1 MVHSHVSDRRNEHR
15 AHREERKGSLGVYQ
29 VDDGGA
35 IFIYVRDEED
45 VPGVLARIRS
55 LSQCFWLGWLYSC
68 GRPSLRSMSR
78 IRYRLE
84 MCYRYVTRVQWQG
97 SDDRRL
103 ARKHIRV
110 RESVKKRVRDALPL
124 IN

>member
-1 MVHSHVSDRRNEHR
+1 M
-15 AHREERKGSLGVYQ
+15 
-29 VDDGGA
+29 DDGGA
-35 IFIYVRDEED
+35 IFIYVLYWEEYELEED

-55 LSQCFWLGWLYSC
+55 LSQCFLYSC
-68 GRPSLRSMSR
+68 GRPSLCSMSR

-110 RESVKKRVRDALPL
+110 RESVKNRVRDALPL

>member
-55 LSQCFWLGWLYSC
+55 LSQCFLYSC
-68 GRPSLRSMSR
+68 GRPSLCSKGV
-78 IRYRLE
+78 E
-84 MCYRYVTRVQWQG
+84 NKV
-97 SDDRRL
+97 
-103 ARKHIRV
+103 
-110 RESVKKRVRDALPL
+110 
-124 IN
+124 